1 MTFDD
6 RTVVPDGPAEFAD
19 WVGPHLDLMTAV
31 AQREVGDADR
41 DDVVQNALV
50 RAWQRRSTYR
60 PDRGTA
66 RVWLLAILLDQA
78 RRHRG
83 RRRPDPIVDE
93 PDVLDPPD
101 GRLDVERVVR
111 RLPARQ
117 RQVVVLH
124 YLADLS
130 VADVA
135 QVLGIS
141 VGSVKS
147 HLHDARRTLREVFDD
162 EQ

>member
-1 MTFDD
+1 MDD
-6 RTVVPDGPAEFAD
+6 RAAVADTPAEFAD
-19 WVGPHLDLMTAV
+19 WVRPHLDLMTAV

-50 RAWQRRSTYR
+50 RAWQRRTTYR
-60 PDRGTA
+60 PERGTA

-83 RRRPDPIVDE
+83 RRRADPLVDE
-93 PDVLDPPD
+93 DVAVLTPDD
-101 GRLDVERVVR
+101 RLDVERAIR
-111 RLPARQ
+111 RLPSRQ

-124 YLADLS
+124 YLADLA
-130 VADVA
+130 VAEVA
-135 QVLGIS
+135 EVLGIS

-147 HLHDARRTLREVFDD
+147 HLHDARRALREVIDD
-162 EQ
+162 GH